1 MDIDFRKIFFAI
13 ALFAGAWWYVANHYD
28 LTDAF
33 KWAKARPVAADREK
47 YVYYVGMVYYAKDK
61 PTEAAEAFRET
72 LTEEATGQYEAKAL
86 MRMGRCYQNLRN
98 FEEARTAYERYI
110 EFFPKGPH
118 IEIVQN
124 NYEFVKFK

>member
-13 ALFAGAWWYVANHYD
+13 ALFAGAWWYVSNHYD

-61 PTEAAEAFRET
+61 PTEAAEAFREL
-72 LTEEATGQYEAKAL
+72 LTEEATGQYEPKAM
-86 MRMGRCYQNLRN
+86 MRMGRSLQDLRR
-98 FEEARTAYERYI
+98 FEEARAVYERYI
-110 EFFPKGPH
+110 EVFPTGAD
-118 IEIVQN
+118 IEVVKK
-124 NYEFVKFK
+124 NYEYVKFK